1 MTTIR
6 PSTRRV
12 PAPES
17 DRDTP
22 AAPVTK
28 DMKFQPASD
37 TRQHILVTARGIV
50 VGKGFSAVGL
60 SEILKAAGVPKG
72 SFYHWFRSKE
82 QFGEAL
88 IDHHFE
94 SYLRQVVACLG
105 APGRTSGQQLLDFF
119 GQWHATQCGNNVQSR
134 CLVVKLSAE
143 VCDLSE
149 PMRAALERGIAQ
161 VLARLA
167 TCISEGITAG
177 EFPHGPEPIDVAQ
190 QLYQQWLGATLLAR
204 VRRTDEPLDHALEHT
219 TRWVRE
225 QPRYVTVLLAAPAG
239 H

>member
-1 MTTIR
+1 MKK
-6 PSTRRV
+6 PQ
-12 PAPES
+12 
-17 DRDTP
+17 
-22 AAPVTK
+22 PVN
-28 DMKFQPASD
+28 D
-37 TRQHILVTARGIV
+37 TRQQILATARGII

-60 SEILKAAGVPKG
+60 SEILAAARVPKG

-88 IDHHFE
+88 LDSHFE
-94 SYLRQVVACLG
+94 DYLRQVDNCLA
-105 APGRTSGQQLLDFF
+105 APGRTAGQRLLAFF
-119 GQWHATQCGNNVQSR
+119 GQWHATQSGDDMQSR

-149 PMRAALERGIAQ
+149 PMRGALERGTAQ

-167 TCISEGITAG
+167 TCLADGIAAG
-177 EFPHGPEPIDVAQ
+177 ELACCPDPADVAL

-204 VRRTDEPLDHALEHT
+204 VQRSGEPLDRALAHT

-225 QPRYVTVLLAAPAG
+225 QTAHECELASALAAS
-239 H
+239 